1 MRDKVLEFYKKYQ
14 PEKINVVDIVIEQ
27 WNGSGK
33 DLLNIL
39 HQRYCNDEYIEEYQE
54 EIIETTNN
62 NNINNKDNSINENNT
77 TIGESTTLDR
87 ISISPIKLFVTEP
100 NNINQLDQ
108 QNDVNLRKSTVPD
121 NTIESN
127 TTIMLNTQTEE
138 TPVKIN
144 ENNNKTIEDTPFICK
159 NAFSNHIIDNY
170 LKKEDKL
177 SPSSPCLPNT
187 ENSGI
192 ISLEKQNSSENK
204 ISDEKNINSSG
215 FSDESTIILPITE
228 KTKENNNNLLD
239 LVKIELFPVKEE
251 SINTSLNESNQN
263 TTKDDNSSDKNDNLN
278 QSTFLTDIVEDVST
292 SKNKKSKSPSKNK
305 KSKNKSKKRN
315 NNKEEKD
322 DDDNKNPTI
331 INNEDNLNEKKDDDE
346 EKNIIEKESVSESI
360 KSTIGKKN
368 MLKKL
373 DDCVS
378 EEYIN
383 IRNEQSDDGNIIKLS
398 TDNKRKRINKNSPRK
413 KGKNNVNSDDYHVL
427 FFYIDCFYWYI

>member
-27 WNGSGK
+27 WNGNGK

-39 HQRYCNDEYIEEYQE
+39 HQRYCNDEYIEDYQE

-62 NNINNKDNSINENNT
+62 NKENSINENNT

-100 NNINQLDQ
+100 NNINNQLDQ
-108 QNDVNLRKSTVPD
+108 QNDVNLRKSTVSD

-138 TPVKIN
+138 TPIKIN

-228 KTKENNNNLLD
+228 KPKENNNNTLLD

-278 QSTFLTDIVEDVST
+278 QSTFLTNVVEDVST
-292 SKNKKSKSPSKNK
+292 SKNKKSKSAASKNK
-305 KSKNKSKKRN
+305 KSKSKSTKRN
-315 NNKEEKD
+315 NND
-322 DDDNKNPTI
+322 KNPTLN
-331 INNEDNLNEKKDDDE
+331 NNEDNLNEKKDDDE
-346 EKNIIEKESVSESI
+346 DKNIIEKESVSESI

-383 IRNEQSDDGNIIKLS
+383 IRNEQSDDGNKIKLS

-413 KGKNNVNSDDYHVL
+413 KAKKNVNSDDYHVL
-427 FFYIDCFYWYI
+427 YFYIDCFYWYI

>member
-1 MRDKVLEFYKKYQ
+1 MLEFYKKYQ

-27 WNGSGK
+27 WNGNGK

-39 HQRYCNDEYIEEYQE
+39 HQRYCNDEYIEDYQE
-54 EIIETTNN
+54 KIIETTNN
-62 NNINNKDNSINENNT
+62 NKENSINENNT

-100 NNINQLDQ
+100 NNINNQLDQ
-108 QNDVNLRKSTVPD
+108 QNDVNLRKSTVSD

-138 TPVKIN
+138 TPIKIN

-228 KTKENNNNLLD
+228 KPKENNNNTLLD

-278 QSTFLTDIVEDVST
+278 QSTFLTNVVEDVST
-292 SKNKKSKSPSKNK
+292 SKNKKSKSAASKNK
-305 KSKNKSKKRN
+305 KSKSKSTKRN
-315 NNKEEKD
+315 NND
-322 DDDNKNPTI
+322 KNPAL
-331 INNEDNLNEKKDDDE
+331 INNEDNLNEKKGDDE
-346 EKNIIEKESVSESI
+346 DKNIIEKESVSESI

-383 IRNEQSDDGNIIKLS
+383 IRNEQSDDGNKIKLS

-413 KGKNNVNSDDYHVL
+413 KAKKNVNSDDYHVL
-427 FFYIDCFYWYI
+427 YFYIDCFYWYI